1 MSRIAWW
8 GLAMLILYV
17 SFGFYP
23 RWTKEGTEATLSY
36 DASGY
41 YWYLPSLF
49 IYRDIK
55 GQRFAKH
62 LLEKYRPSGTDFQQ
76 AVLTENG
83 SYVVKYSSGLAVI
96 FAPFFFTAHLL
107 AGKLGYPADGFS
119 LPYQL
124 SIQVGAIIVALFGLW
139 YFRKIL
145 LFYYPDRVVAA
156 TMVILVAGTTYI
168 NTVVIDVGMSHG
180 WLFTLY
186 VLLIYNTHI
195 FYRNFEWKYAIVIG
209 VLVGWATLTRPTDA
223 LSAIIPMFW
232 GMERIN
238 KVELNNRFALMRRHA
253 PKLLAAVVCAV
264 VVFSIQLAYWKYA
277 TGHWLYYSYKGQGFS
292 FLSPHFF
299 DYTFSY
305 SSGWL
310 VYTPMMYLAIA
321 GMIIYAIKG
330 PNRVAFILFSLI
342 NFYIVCSWDVW
353 QYGGRA
359 MVQSYPVLMFPVAA
373 LVDHCRSRKYARM
386 VLSIFVAVFLYF
398 NVWITVQYHGGG
410 LYDVD
415 FMNRR
420 YFRAIVGRWHVPP
433 GTCYLLDGTGLYT
446 GRMKDLEVVNTAHLI
461 RSADKEHS
469 SPGSN
474 SSAFVLDRPDA
485 HGPEVRFPF
494 RPTHQW
500 LRATINVTCIDKE
513 WTGWKM
519 PQFIIKLVDSHDWHT
534 VRENMIRLH
543 RGINSGETK
552 QMHIDIPMSDAN
564 FDVVEIMFW
573 NAGSATK
580 TRISDLRVTQFNEA
594 Y

>member
-1 MSRIAWW
+1 
-8 GLAMLILYV
+8 MLILYV

-23 RWTKEGTEATLSY
+23 RWTKHDTEATLSY

-41 YWYLPSLF
+41 YWYLPSMF
-49 IYRDIK
+49 IYHDIK
-55 GQRFAKH
+55 GQRFVKDI
-62 LLEKYRPSGTDFQQ
+62 LQKYRPSGTDFQQ
-76 AVLTENG
+76 AMLAENG
-83 SYVVKYSSGLAVI
+83 SYVLKYSSGLAVM
-96 FAPFFFTAHLL
+96 FAPFFFTAHFL

-119 LPYQL
+119 PPYQL
-124 SIQVGAIIVALFGLW
+124 SIQVGAILVALTGLW

-145 LFYYPDRVVAA
+145 LLYYPDRVVAA

-186 VLLIYNTHI
+186 VLLIYNTHL

-223 LSAIIPMFW
+223 LSAFIPIFW
-232 GMERIN
+232 GIERIN
-238 KVELNNRFALMRRHA
+238 MAEFKERIALIQQHAHKV
-253 PKLLAAVVCAV
+253 LAAVFCAV
-264 VVFSIQLAYWKYA
+264 AVFSIQLVYWKYA

-299 DYTFSY
+299 DYSFSY

-321 GMIIYAIKG
+321 GMIVYAAKG
-330 PNRVAFILFSLI
+330 KNRVAFILFSLI
-342 NFYIVCSWDVW
+342 NFYVVCSWDVW

-359 MVQSYPVLMFPVAA
+359 MVQSYPILMFPVAA
-373 LVDHCRSRKYARM
+373 LVDHCRSRKFAGT
-386 VLSIFVAVFLYF
+386 VLAFFVVVFLYF

-433 GTCYLLDGTGLYT
+433 ETSYLLDGTGLYT
-446 GRMKDLEVVNTAHLI
+446 GRMKDVEVVNMGDMVN
-461 RSADKEHS
+461 SADKEHS
-469 SPGSN
+469 LSDSTF
-474 SSAFVLDRPDA
+474 STFILDRPDA
-485 HGPEVRFPF
+485 NGPDVRFPF
-494 RPTHQW
+494 RPTRQW

-519 PQFIIKLVDSHDWHT
+519 PQLIIKLVDSHDWHT

-552 QMHIDIPMSDAN
+552 QLHVDIPMSDAN

-580 TRISDLRVTQFNEA
+580 TCISDLRVTQFNEVD
-594 Y
+594 